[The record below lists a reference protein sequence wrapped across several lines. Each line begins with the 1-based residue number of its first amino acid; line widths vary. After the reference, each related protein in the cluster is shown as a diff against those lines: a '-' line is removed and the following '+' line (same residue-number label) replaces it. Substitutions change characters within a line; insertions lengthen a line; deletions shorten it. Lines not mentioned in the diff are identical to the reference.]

1 APRLIRLRI
10 LTTAFSRGYHSV
22 DAPRLKNSHRYCKL
36 TPFIHTFLAERVTIY
51 GAEFRSL
58 SAAARKPATVNHSSN
73 RPLEQFSGTQS
84 RPEASSAQSK
94 SSRGD
99 PNRARC
105 RHAEASQIPALPG
118 KIRICR
124 ELPVL

>member
-1 APRLIRLRI
+1 YAKNAYAWLRSQH
-10 LTTAFSRGYHSV
+10 ASRR
-22 DAPRLKNSHRYCKL
+22 AQCPNS
-36 TPFIHTFLAERVTIY
+36 ERVTIY
-51 GAEFRSL
+51 EAEFRSL

-94 SSRGD
+94 SSLGD
-99 PNRARC
+99 PNRTRF
-105 RHAEASQIPALPG
+105 RHVEAYRIPTLRG
-118 KIRICR
+118 RIRICR